1 MLVQDARQPD
11 VKDIYE
17 LKSGRAPS
25 GTGLWKGHQIQVA
38 CYNMLL
44 ESVYGHRRRGTSALF
59 YSSAQQYPMRNFLSS
74 YSDQAEITAVRN
86 EIVGLVYRIA
96 GGDYSPLENIEEGR
110 FGAYPPY
117 ARQRIDAFSS
127 VYRNL
132 DPVQKK
138 YYRSFLSFSVRRD
151 ARGKDRRFC
160 VPRQGFFVRPWFL
173 VPVERL
179 R

>member
-1 MLVQDARQPD
+1 MLAEHGENIALFARSVSGGRITVEPSFISALYGIQGRLDVLVQDARQPD

-117 ARQRIDAFSS
+117 ARQRI
-127 VYRNL
+127 
-132 DPVQKK
+132 
-138 YYRSFLSFSVRRD
+138 
-151 ARGKDRRFC
+151 GRF
-160 VPRQGFFVRPWFL
+160 FI
-173 VPVERL
+173 RL
-179 R
+179 PQP